1 MQILTKGDGSR
12 DFDWLDQNDWYGIT
26 LDGSE
31 DNETAVSR
39 LRPLKTAHDLGVNT
53 WISFEPILDTQRV
66 LWSLVGRTLKAD
78 KIMIGK
84 LNHYRSDIDWKAFG
98 HEAEAICKKIGINYY
113 IKDSLR
119 KEMEK

>member
-1 MQILTKGDGSR
+1 MQILTKADGSQ
-12 DFDWLDQNDWYGIT
+12 DFDLLDSNDWYGIT

-39 LRPLKTAHDLGVNT
+39 LRPLKTAHDLSINT

-84 LNHYRSDIDWKAFG
+84 LNYHKSETDWKAFG
-98 HEAEAICKKIGINYY
+98 HKAEAICKKIGIDYY